1 MLRLYATVNVRR
13 LGSGVVTSIDY
24 NCKRQKEGK
33 KDRKKEERE
42 ERKWNASFKVV
53 MVRKD
58 KFEACLLE
66 HVTVTRSLVA
76 DSY

>member
-33 KDRKKEERE
+33 TERRTERKKNVKKENGTLALR
-42 ERKWNASFKVV
+42 
-53 MVRKD
+53 
-58 KFEACLLE
+58 
-66 HVTVTRSLVA
+66 
-76 DSY
+76 

>member
-33 KDRKKEERE
+33 TERRTEGKTERRTERKKNVKKENGTLALR
-42 ERKWNASFKVV
+42 
-53 MVRKD
+53 
-58 KFEACLLE
+58 
-66 HVTVTRSLVA
+66 
-76 DSY
+76 